1 VDDHGH
7 STRFLCPQ
15 VPSDVSISGSLHTEQ
30 SRLVDVT
37 ALKHR
42 PQFPFSFPNS
52 PTYTL
57 YTGIYVDSS
66 GTKSSTI
73 EPISFKLTSLD
84 AFFENTY
91 WTDDANEFPSSCP
104 RDISRTISVK
114 RQNLVQAL
122 QVYGARK
129 GAFAPVGNYDLCL
142 INTKHSWGHSQR
154 CLFCIDYLR
163 THTMINYQNI
173 L

>member
-1 VDDHGH
+1 MTCATDEHGH
-7 STRFLCPQ
+7 LKRLMLSQ
-15 VPSDVSISGSLHTEQ
+15 VPSDVSISGSIRTEQ

-42 PQFPFSFPNS
+42 PKFPFSFPNS

-57 YTGIYVDSS
+57 YTGIYVDPS

-73 EPISFKLTSLD
+73 EPIGFELTSLD
-84 AFFENTY
+84 AFFEDTY
-91 WTDDANEFPSSCP
+91 WSDGANEFPSSCP

-114 RQNLVQAL
+114 RQNLVQVL

-129 GAFAPVGNYDLCL
+129 GAFAPVGN
-142 INTKHSWGHSQR
+142 
-154 CLFCIDYLR
+154 
-163 THTMINYQNI
+163 
-173 L
+173 